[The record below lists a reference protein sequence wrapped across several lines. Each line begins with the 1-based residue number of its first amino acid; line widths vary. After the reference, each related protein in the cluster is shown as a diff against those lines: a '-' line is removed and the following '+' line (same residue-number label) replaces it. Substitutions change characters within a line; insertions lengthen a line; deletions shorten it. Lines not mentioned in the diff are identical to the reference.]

1 MGFRHKRVGKRAQAV
16 AEILRRNGRMD
27 ELSLMRALMREALDE
42 ENVLPSIYSIR
53 DAIRVAEKQG
63 LIRRIDNDRTYYEA
77 VV

>member
-1 MGFRHKRVGKRAQAV
+1 MGFRHKRVGKRAQAG

-42 ENVLPSIYSIR
+42 EKVLPSIYSIR

-77 VV
+77 I

>member
-16 AEILRRNGRMD
+16 AEILRRNGKMD
-27 ELSLMRALMREALDE
+27 ELSLMRALMRETLDE
-42 ENVLPSIYSIR
+42 EKVLPSIYSIR

-77 VV
+77 I

>member
-27 ELSLMRALMREALDE
+27 ELSLMRALMREALNE
-42 ENVLPSIYSIR
+42 EKVLPSIYSIR

-77 VV
+77 I

>member
-16 AEILRRNGRMD
+16 AEILRRNGKMD

-42 ENVLPSIYSIR
+42 EKVLPSIYSIR

-63 LIRRIDNDRTYYEA
+63 LIRRIDDGGTYYEA
-77 VV
+77 I